1 MSGDSHC
8 AGQEGAFILPV
19 MRGFVA
25 VLIVFC
31 VASSAAGFGQG
42 TTGKGPATEA
52 GAQAFLDKAN
62 AELLKL
68 STRDSRAD
76 WTAKTY
82 ITEDTEATTAL
93 INGQYTARMLEL
105 AAESHRWDKVK
116 LPADLRRE
124 MKLLQLNTPAAP
136 KEPNLLEEQTQLAAQ
151 LTGMY
156 GKGKYCPQ
164 EGKCLGIDAISNIM
178 AHSTD
183 PEELTRL
190 WVGWHAVGAP
200 MRQKYARFIELQN
213 TGAKELGYHDT
224 GELWRAGYDMTPA
237 QFSAE
242 VDRAWSQLE
251 PLYRELHKYVRSQL
265 IAKYGKTTKHA
276 NGMIPTQLLRNI

>member
-1 MSGDSHC
+1 
-8 AGQEGAFILPV
+8 
-19 MRGFVA
+19 MRGYVSLVFVLFA
-25 VLIVFC
+25 GV
-31 VASSAAGFGQG
+31 SAAAIGQTSAG
-42 TTGKGPATEA
+42 RKPATEA
-52 GAQAFLDKAN
+52 GARAFLDAAN

-68 STRDSRAD
+68 STQDARAD
-76 WTAKTY
+76 WTAKTD
-82 ITEDTEATTAL
+82 ITQDTEETTAL

-105 AAESHRWDKVK
+105 AAESHRWDKVA
-116 LPADLRRE
+116 LPAELRRE
-124 MKLLQLNTPAAP
+124 IKLLQLNTPAAP
-136 KEPNLLEEQTQLAAQ
+136 KEPNLLEEQTELAAQ

-183 PEELTRL
+183 PAELTRL

-200 MRQKYARFIELQN
+200 MRAKYARFIELQN

-237 QFSAE
+237 EFSAE
-242 VDRAWSQLE
+242 LDRAWGQLE
-251 PLYRELHKYVRSQL
+251 PLYRELH
-265 IAKYGKTTKHA
+265 T
-276 NGMIPTQLLRNI
+276 